1 MDVHGVPFDA
11 STIGSAPEFLKWL
24 QDHPLTRFKD
34 GMYALVGMLMIME
47 GRERKSANNRKN
59 YLIEQVLSHPNL
71 EGLKKSEAP
80 SDVKFKFE
88 I

>member
-1 MDVHGVPFDA
+1 MDVQGVAFD
-11 STIGSAPEFLKWL
+11 TFKIGNAAEFLKWL
-24 QDHPLTRFKD
+24 QDHPLTRYKD

-71 EGLKKSEAP
+71 EGLSVDNWICE
-80 SDVKFKFE
+80 
-88 I
+88 